1 MKYTRK
7 YTTNKG
13 ETRWRF
19 TPPEEARLAGVVRT
33 QTFKDGRTARW
44 EIPKLIERVEAFQR
58 GELVEGDVGPRSKI
72 KHVVNHYL
80 RSSSFLSLS
89 SSSQISY
96 EGTLTSVCESSLS
109 QKKLGDIRLS
119 GLTSRIC
126 TK

>member
-7 YTTNKG
+7 YTTGKG

-19 TPPEEARLAGVVRT
+19 IPPEEARLAGVVRT

-44 EIPKLIERVEAFQR
+44 EIPKLIEKVEAFQR

-72 KHVVNHYL
+72 KHVINHYF

-89 SSSQISY
+89 SKSQVSY
-96 EGTLTSVCESSLS
+96 ETTLNLISNSSLNS
-109 QKKLGDIRLS
+109 KKLGDIKLS
-119 GLTSRIC
+119 
-126 TK
+126 